1 MLLDGEAL
9 KTLAAECAKAEA
21 ACQAQRRRAGELSLI
36 QSGQIRSA
44 GLTLCRHLQAVRP
57 SVKPLAVAYCW
68 AVAGQ
73 FMAVARW
80 KAAAEEAIAKNDGE
94 AEQWKEPMWT
104 DMI

>member
-1 MLLDGEAL
+1 MSGPE
-9 KTLAAECAKAEA
+9 TES
-21 ACQAQRRRAGELSLI
+21 RRAEFNSV
-36 QSGQIRSA
+36 RSDKVSRSD
-44 GLTLCRHLQAVRP
+44 TLQT
-57 SVKPLAVAYCW
+57 W